1 MAGAFAELIEPQA
14 DGPLM
19 QRPRLSALVES
30 LPALVPFVGPESLE
44 RARRHAFRARLGA
57 NESVFGPSP
66 DAVAAME
73 AAARDSWMYSDPE
86 SYELRAEIAKFH
98 GVGIDNV
105 VIGEGIDGL
114 LGLAVKLAVDPGT
127 AVVTS
132 DGTYPT
138 FNYHVAGGGGRL
150 VRVPYSDDRQDLDA
164 LVEATALSQARILY
178 VCNPDNPMG
187 WFWGA
192 DHLAY
197 LIARLPDGVLL
208 CIDEAYCECAP
219 AEALL
224 PVDAGNPQVLR
235 MRTFSKAYGLA
246 GARIGYCLGEAGL
259 IRNFEKIRNHYGI
272 NRVGQIGALAA
283 LRDQAYLADAVA
295 RIAQARDKIAAI
307 AVGNGLKPLPSA
319 ANFVAIDCGRDGT
332 FAKRILDELFARDV
346 FVRMPSA
353 PPLNRCIR
361 VSCGRDEDLAVFA
374 AALGSALA
382 TASLHGSYIA

>member
-1 MAGAFAELIEPQA
+1 MR
-14 DGPLM
+14 
-19 QRPRLSALVES
+19 RPRLSALVEA
-30 LPALVPFVGPESLE
+30 LPAFVPFVGPEALE
-44 RARRHAFRARLGA
+44 RARGRPFRARLGA

-66 DAVAAME
+66 NAIAAME
-73 AAARDSWMYSDPE
+73 AAARGNWMYSDPE
-86 SYELRAEIAKFH
+86 SYELRAALARHH

-114 LGLAVKLAVDPGT
+114 LGLSVKLAVEPGM

-150 VRVPYSDDRQDLDA
+150 VRVPYRDDRQDLDA
-164 LVEATALSQARILY
+164 LLEATALSQARILY

-187 WFWGA
+187 SFWGA
-192 DHLAY
+192 DDLAHLV
-197 LIARLPDGVLL
+197 ARLPDGVLL
-208 CIDEAYCECAP
+208 CLDEAYCDTAP
-219 AEALL
+219 ADELL
-224 PVDAGNPQVLR
+224 PVVVDNPQVLR
-235 MRTFSKAYGLA
+235 LRTFSKAYGLA
-246 GARIGYCLGEAGL
+246 GARIGYGLGEAGL
-259 IRNFEKIRNHYGI
+259 IRTFDKIRNHYAI

-283 LRDQAYLADAVA
+283 LQDQAYLADAVGQIA
-295 RIAQARDKIAAI
+295 RARDKIAAI
-307 AVGNGLKPLPSA
+307 ASGNGLTPLSSE
-319 ANFVAIDCGRDGT
+319 ANFVTIDCGRDGAY
-332 FAKRILDELFARDV
+332 AKRILDELFARDV

-382 TASLHGSYIA
+382 AASLHGTFNG